1 MNMIS
6 KSVDESCN
14 YGWFFGHFRELF
26 IGKENQSIEWKS
38 ARFDA
43 SSYQRC
49 FSLTTE
55 VFDFKS
61 PEKSG
66 CKNVAQHKGYGKKT
80 KGSSVEASICVFF
93 PHAITSKI
101 LFWGSKMF
109 WSADKFMLFCWDW
122 LTQITQPVCKESLLL
137 GRFFWS
143 EVCWRL
149 AILLIF
155 PHDLGILY
163 EI

>member
-1 MNMIS
+1 MNHAIMDEYLGIS
-6 KSVDESCN
+6 ENLSLAKKINPSN
-14 YGWFFGHFRELF
+14 
-26 IGKENQSIEWKS
+26 GK
-38 ARFDA
+38 A
-43 SSYQRC
+43 
-49 FSLTTE
+49 LTLTHQVIKG
-55 VFDFKS
+55 VFPWPRMFLISNHPRNPVAKTL
-61 PEKSG
+61 
-66 CKNVAQHKGYGKKT
+66 AQHKGYGKKT

>member
-6 KSVDESCN
+6 TSVDESWN
-14 YGWFFGHFRELF
+14 YGWIFGHFREPF
-26 IGKENQSIEWKS
+26 IGKEGQSIEWKS
-38 ARFDA
+38 ARFDE

-49 FSLTTE
+49 FSLTT
-55 VFDFKS
+55 S

-66 CKNVAQHKGYGKKT
+66 RKNVAQHKGYGKKT

-122 LTQITQPVCKESLLL
+122 LTQITQPFVEKVFCWE
-137 GRFFWS
+137 GFF
-143 EVCWRL
+143 EVR
-149 AILLIF
+149 
-155 PHDLGILY
+155 
-163 EI
+163 